1 MPPENNP
8 LSATA
13 MTIETTDDSARSTI
27 FPLEHRN
34 GLTTADATHI
44 SSSSTTI
51 HVANNKTTVTIA
63 NGNGTGSGP
72 NNGIFLRWSRVTKS
86 VTIRGDNSGLLRGS
100 ITAPTPQ
107 SKKDFRKFVWRE
119 FAVSTIGKSDR
130 QKKKTILDSVS
141 GYAAPGEI
149 LAMMGPSG
157 SGKTSLLNCLS
168 GRNPYNSGVVSVNG
182 KPLGGPDMKR
192 LMAKIAYVKQA
203 DIFFEHLTVRDQLGY
218 TAMMRLPQKWTRQ
231 MKLDEVEEI
240 IRLLRL
246 TKVAESKIRM
256 LSGGEK
262 KRVNIGTEL
271 LTDPEVLLL
280 DEPTSG
286 LDSTSAV
293 ALMKM
298 LQKLA
303 RNSHKTII
311 TSIHQP
317 SSALF
322 HSFDRL
328 IMLAEGHVVYFGRP
342 RDTLEYLRQQKL
354 DCPDGYNVA
363 DHWMDLLVEDSA
375 VEDNDDDEGWD
386 HSEDHESI
394 CGDEHDS
401 TADVDPTARTSASSI
416 ESDAKAQENPTDDN
430 HSNQITK
437 RNGIPVTAEINVT
450 GNVERLQRNPSRTI
464 SVTKRQRLIRAWDGE
479 VVAEGIDFSME
490 QVNVN
495 QLSLEPTLVDTRI
508 QNDSKQES
516 KYNTTWGLQY
526 RTLVHRSLKNSRS
539 AIFTPINLVKSC
551 ALGLLSGLLWF
562 QMEYTESRIFDRSS
576 YFFFTMTFWVFDA
589 MFQSFLIFPSERAVI
604 LKERASGSY
613 QLSAY
618 FMGKTTSEMP
628 ARLVLPL
635 IYMIISFWLA
645 AISDEFTMFLATT
658 LISLLSVMAGEAIGL
673 LVGATIYDTEKG
685 MTAMTVISLFLAL
698 VGGFFVENV
707 PYFLV
712 WSKFLSPFKYSF
724 DASLQL
730 VFDKPVP
737 CDGSGVIEGFC
748 QGSEGTISRDDVLE
762 FLGVQGSVAFNVSIL
777 VAIGLV
783 PRYFAYLALR
793 AKKEGD
799 R

>member
-1 MPPENNP
+1 MPPDTSFSIPTINDLKETSP
-8 LSATA
+8 LS
-13 MTIETTDDSARSTI
+13 ITDNMENTDTDANASANANANDDDDNNNNNTDN
-27 FPLEHRN
+27 N
-34 GLTTADATHI
+34 G
-44 SSSSTTI
+44 
-51 HVANNKTTVTIA
+51 
-63 NGNGTGSGP
+63 
-72 NNGIFLRWSRVTKS
+72 GIFLRWSRITKF
-86 VTIRGDNSGLLRGS
+86 VTIKADNAGLIRGS
-100 ITAPTPQ
+100 IIAQTPE
-107 SKKDFRKFVWRE
+107 SGNGVRGMFDKMSS
-119 FAVSTIGKSDR
+119 AANSDR
-130 QKKKTILDSVS
+130 QKKQSKTILDEVS

-157 SGKTSLLNCLS
+157 SGKTTLLNCLS
-168 GRNPYNSGVVSVNG
+168 GRNPYNSGVISVNG
-182 KPLGGPDMKR
+182 RKLRAPDMKR

-218 TAMMRLPQKWTRQ
+218 TAMLRLPQAWTKQ
-231 MKLDEVEEI
+231 KKMDEVEQI

-246 TKVAESKIRM
+246 TKVADSKIKL

-271 LTDPEVLLL
+271 LTDPEVMLL

-298 LQKLA
+298 LQRLA
-303 RNSHKTII
+303 RTSNKTII

-322 HSFDRL
+322 ASFDRL

-342 RDTLEYLRQQKL
+342 RDSLEYMRRQNL

-363 DHWMDLLVEDSA
+363 DHWMDLLVQDSA
-375 VEDNDDDEGWD
+375 IEDGTEASADNG
-386 HSEDHESI
+386 
-394 CGDEHDS
+394 
-401 TADVDPTARTSASSI
+401 DVDDNVISVEPIPTTSVSTVNSNGATSPEEACPTLIPVNPKHYDEKNNSAIAAVLNRVKGMTTRKQLILAWDKETVAEQIDLCVEQELTNRLSLDVSAS
-416 ESDAKAQENPTDDN
+416 
-430 HSNQITK
+430 
-437 RNGIPVTAEINVT
+437 
-450 GNVERLQRNPSRTI
+450 GNNDQN
-464 SVTKRQRLIRAWDGE
+464 
-479 VVAEGIDFSME
+479 
-490 QVNVN
+490 
-495 QLSLEPTLVDTRI
+495 EPHG
-508 QNDSKQES
+508 S

-539 AIFTPINLVKSC
+539 AIFTPLNLVKSC
-551 ALGLLSGLLWF
+551 ALGLTSGLIWF
-562 QMEYTESRIFDRSS
+562 QMEYTETRVFDRSS

-589 MFQSFLIFPSERAVI
+589 MFQSFLTFPTERAVV

-635 IYMIISFWLA
+635 IYMVISFWIA
-645 AISDEFTMFLATT
+645 SISTKFSMFVATT

-673 LVGATIYDTEKG
+673 FIGATIYDTEKG
-685 MTAMTVISLFLAL
+685 LTVMTVVALFLAL

-707 PYFLV
+707 PSFLV

-730 VFDKPVP
+730 VFDEPVP
-737 CDGSGVIEGFC
+737 CDGSGALEELCGGSDDGYASREDVIAY
-748 QGSEGTISRDDVLE
+748 
-762 FLGVQGSVAFNVSIL
+762 LGVQGSVGFNVGIL
-777 VAIGLV
+777 IAIGLL
-783 PRYFAYLALR
+783 PRYFAYLALG
-793 AKKEGD
+793 AKKESD

>member
-1 MPPENNP
+1 MKVEC
-8 LSATA
+8 
-13 MTIETTDDSARSTI
+13 ETT
-27 FPLEHRN
+27 
-34 GLTTADATHI
+34 
-44 SSSSTTI
+44 
-51 HVANNKTTVTIA
+51 VAIA
-63 NGNGTGSGP
+63 NGNGSGP
-72 NNGIFLRWSRVTKS
+72 DDGIFLRWSRITKTVVIKS
-86 VTIRGDNSGLLRGS
+86 DNSGLLRGS
-100 ITAPTPQ
+100 IAAPTSQ
-107 SKKDFRKFVWRE
+107 SREDFRKLVARRQFSVPN
-119 FAVSTIGKSDR
+119 IGNSNR
-130 QKKKTILDSVS
+130 NRNNKKVILDSVS
-141 GYAAPGEI
+141 AYAAPGEI

-218 TAMMRLPQKWTRQ
+218 TAMMRLPQKWTKQ
-231 MKLDEVEEI
+231 KKLDEVEEI

-246 TKVAESKIRM
+246 TKVADSKIKL

-271 LTDPEVLLL
+271 LTDPAVLLL

-293 ALMKM
+293 ALIRM

-322 HSFDRL
+322 QSFDRL

-342 RDTLEYLRQQKL
+342 RDSLQYLRQQKL
-354 DCPDGYNVA
+354 NCPDGYNVA
-363 DHWMDLLVEDSA
+363 DHWMDLLVQD
-375 VEDNDDDEGWD
+375 
-386 HSEDHESI
+386 
-394 CGDEHDS
+394 
-401 TADVDPTARTSASSI
+401 SSI
-416 ESDAKAQENPTDDN
+416 EDDEAEDEKAE
-430 HSNQITK
+430 
-437 RNGIPVTAEINVT
+437 
-450 GNVERLQRNPSRTI
+450 ERDSAADEKATR
-464 SVTKRQRLIRAWDGE
+464 
-479 VVAEGIDFSME
+479 
-490 QVNVN
+490 
-495 QLSLEPTLVDTRI
+495 LSLDLTSVDKK
-508 QNDSKQES
+508 SKSELKQES

-526 RTLVHRSLKNSRS
+526 RTLVHRAMKNSRS

-562 QMEYTESRIFDRSS
+562 QMEYTEARIFDRSS

-589 MFQSFLIFPSERAVI
+589 MFQSFLIFPSERAVV

-613 QLSAY
+613 KLSAY
-618 FMGKTTSEMP
+618 FMAKTTSEMP

-635 IYMIISFWLA
+635 IYMIISFWMA
-645 AISDEFTMFLATT
+645 AISDQFSMFVSTT

-673 LVGATIYDTEKG
+673 LIGATIYDTEKG

-737 CDGSGVIEGFC
+737 CDGSGVI
-748 QGSEGTISRDDVLE
+748 QGICGVDDQTISPDQVLE
-762 FLGVQGSVAFNVSIL
+762 FLGVQGSVGFNVGIL
-777 VAIGLV
+777 LAIGLV
-783 PRYFAYLALR
+783 PRYLAYLALR